1 MKNFITI
8 LTLCLI
14 AQLFRPCLAQ
24 ENVKGQFVVQPYVGF
39 HRTDLR
45 WSIAGNKQGKDP
57 NVLSELIWKDLK
69 GPQAGLKLQYG
80 ITKRFVAKVDF
91 SMADI
96 TSGDATDADYAS
108 DDRQDVFYNEK
119 FQSDA
124 GFDLSL
130 RTSLAYVLFSTQ
142 KLQLSPYLG
151 FDLRK
156 QQVFLYDLPGAISY
170 SYLNSRYQTNWQ
182 GGIVGLSTNLKAG
195 KFNFGLDL
203 SGSLLKYRAVARWNL
218 IEQFAQPVSFR
229 HSTNAF
235 ALQGAFD
242 AGYALNKNFS
252 VMLNFGSVYAKGLAG
267 TDEAYYVSGSPEQ
280 TQLNE
285 VKSFSFRLGAGFSYR
300 F

>member
-8 LTLCLI
+8 LILSLT

-24 ENVKGQFVVQPYVGF
+24 ENIKGQFVVQPYVGF

-57 NVLSELIWKDLK
+57 NILSELIWKDLK
-69 GPQAGLKLQYG
+69 GPQAGLKLKYG
-80 ITKRFVAKVDF
+80 IAKRFMAKIDF

-124 GFDLSL
+124 GFDLSF
-130 RTSLAYVLFSTQ
+130 SAALAYVLISTQ
-142 KLQLSPYLG
+142 KIQLSPYVG

-156 QQVFLYDLPGAISY
+156 QQVFLYDLPEVISD
-170 SYLNSRYQTNWQ
+170 SFLNSRYQTNWQ
-182 GGIVGLSTNLKAG
+182 GGVVGLSTNLKAG
-195 KFNFGLDL
+195 KFNFGVDL

-229 HSTNAF
+229 HNTNAF
-235 ALQGAFD
+235 ALQGAID
-242 AGYALNKNFS
+242 ASYSLNKKFS
-252 VMLNFGSVYAKGLAG
+252 MALNFGSVYAKGLAG
-267 TDEAYYVSGSPEQ
+267 TDEAYYVSGSPVQ

-285 VKSFSFRLGAGFSYR
+285 VKSFSYRLGAGFSYR